1 MGTDRDSLKPMPPA
15 TVRFS
20 QAKRNFRKVAAR
32 VKRGDTILLQHGPDV
47 FQLVYQAP
55 AATVPLRPPGFF
67 KLDAQDLAGINGARS
82 DETA

>member
-1 MGTDRDSLKPMPPA
+1 MPLT

-20 QAKRNFRKVAAR
+20 QAKRNFCKVAAR
-32 VKRGDTILLQHGPDV
+32 AKRGDTILLQHGPDV

-55 AATVPLRPPGFF
+55 AAAVPLRPPGFF
-67 KLDAQDLAGINGARS
+67 TLGDPDLAEINGART